1 MDSTHLTF
9 LYHFK
14 VQMMHETCR
23 IAESV
28 ICYPPLY
35 HELKLSTPLP
45 METTETVAS
54 SAVSAALEQHAGCI
68 LVLSTSGNTA
78 RLISKYRPRC
88 SIVTVTRNE
97 KTARQIHLFRGC
109 YPFIYDKPRHDD
121 WQVDVENRIQWGINR
136 AVELGILKSG
146 DPVIAIQGW
155 KGGMY
160 Y

>member
-1 MDSTHLTF
+1 
-9 LYHFK
+9 
-14 VQMMHETCR
+14 MMHETCI

-35 HELKLSTPLP
+35 HELKLLTPLP
-45 METTETVAS
+45 TETTETVAS
-54 SAVSAALEQHAGCI
+54 SAVSASFEQHAGCI

-88 SIVTVTRNE
+88 SIITVTRDE
-97 KTARQIHLFRGC
+97 KTARQIHLYRGC
-109 YPFIYDKPRHDD
+109 YPFIYDKPRNEN
-121 WQVDVENRIQWGINR
+121 WQEDVENRISWGINR

-160 Y
+160 YLNYEKKFSFY